1 MFMLV
6 FIDGHWVS
14 QSMTRNTFS
23 EFDQGITKFVDQS
36 PFSSNWAQI
45 QHLIGTNLNN
55 QFKAKRSV
63 RTVVDIL
70 KSSVYMNNP
79 LTPAH
84 AKHVDNLCS
93 DFYGA
98 NMDVYRDRSASS
110 DKTESVVSLASDM
123 LYQSATNALDV
134 AVILTGDKSFISLL
148 EKVRLLPKKVAICS
162 LRNSCSPLLIAPQS
176 RLSDF
181 DTIWLDDYFSEFI
194 LKDSPSKDKQSE
206 LISDPMVENN
216 HEILRIIIQVNKFIF

>member
-1 MFMLV
+1 MLV
-6 FIDGHWVS
+6 FIDGNWVV
-14 QSMTRNTFS
+14 QSMTRNTFF
-23 EFDQGITKFVDQS
+23 EFDQGIKKFIDKS
-36 PFSSNWAQI
+36 PFSSNWPQI

-55 QFKAKRSV
+55 QLKAKRSV

-84 AKHVDNLCS
+84 AKHVDNVCS

-98 NMDVYRDRSASS
+98 NMDVYRDRSASI
-110 DKTESVVSLASDM
+110 DKTESAVSLAADM
-123 LYQSATNALDV
+123 LYQSAANALDV
-134 AVILTGDKSFISLL
+134 AIILTGDKSFISLL

-162 LRNSCSPLLIAPQS
+162 LRNSCNPLLIAPQS

-194 LKDSPSKDKQSE
+194 SKDSSSTDKQQRGG
-206 LISDPMVENN
+206 LTSDPMAEDDL
-216 HEILRIIIQVNKFIF
+216 EIVRLIIQVNKFLF